1 MVQKVGAINHKAR
14 IPFLEKMPLIN
25 LGNVAPFMFVGGRG
39 VKSRKKIRYFNKLFP
54 RRQDYQ
60 RFNLCVKSLMSD
72 ASVCAI
78 YGELSGNLLTR
89 DPRQESLGSFLLI
102 V

>member
-1 MVQKVGAINHKAR
+1 MS
-14 IPFLEKMPLIN
+14 PLSCLSEKEES
-25 LGNVAPFMFVGGRG
+25 
-39 VKSRKKIRYFNKLFP
+39 KSRKKFDISRFFNKLFP